1 MSLILDALKK
11 SEAERQRQTGPTLLE
26 VRVTQPRRRYP
37 VWLIAVGALLA
48 VNILLLLIF
57 VLRRPAGTEPAAAPG
72 GASAAAA
79 GSNAGAPPA
88 TAATPAPLTPAA
100 PAAAAT
106 ASALPASVAPM
117 ASPMVPGAAEPPLA
131 PASGTGRDVGA
142 LAAVPARGSDD
153 ALADAAAYGS
163 ATGRNPAD
171 DEPAVAAS
179 EAGHFASLPSF
190 SDVGGDLP
198 ALRLDLHVYA
208 ERPRDRYALINMHR
222 VHEGDVFPEGV
233 RVLAITR
240 EGVALDWHGEEFML
254 HPQ

>member
-37 VWLIAVGALLA
+37 VWVLAVGALLA

-57 VLRRPAGTEPAAAPG
+57 VLRRPAASEPAA
-72 GASAAAA
+72 SAATPVPA
-79 GSNAGAPPA
+79 A
-88 TAATPAPLTPAA
+88 TAAPAPASAT
-100 PAAAAT
+100 T
-106 ASALPASVAPM
+106 ASALPAGALPASAAPVV
-117 ASPMVPGAAEPPLA
+117 SPTA
-131 PASGTGRDVGA
+131 PAVAELPLVPVLRPSRDVGA
-142 LAAVPARGSDD
+142 LETAPAEVSDD
-153 ALADAAAYGS
+153 SLADGS
-163 ATGRNPAD
+163 TAVRNPAD

-179 EAGHFASLPSF
+179 DAGHFSSLPSF

-222 VHEGDVFPEGV
+222 VREGDVLPEGA

-240 EGVALDWHGEEFML
+240 EGVALDWHGQQFML

>member
-37 VWLIAVGALLA
+37 IWVIAVGALLA
-48 VNILLLLIF
+48 INILLLLIF
-57 VLRRPAGTEPAAAPG
+57 VLRRPAATAQPAAPLGAGAPAATAPAG
-72 GASAAAA
+72 TAASAAA
-79 GSNAGAPPA
+79 P
-88 TAATPAPLTPAA
+88 AATS
-100 PAAAAT
+100 AAAAQT
-106 ASALPASVAPM
+106 AGGLPASVAPM
-117 ASPMVPGAAEPPLA
+117 AASGAEPPLA
-131 PASGTGRDVGA
+131 PAPSAGA
-142 LAAVPARGSDD
+142 DPGVLESAADGPA
-153 ALADAAAYGS
+153 AH
-163 ATGRNPAD
+163 NPAD
-171 DEPAVAAS
+171 DEPAVAAGD
-179 EAGHFASLPSF
+179 AGHYASLPSF

-222 VHEGDVFPEGV
+222 VHEGDVLPEGP

-240 EGVALDWHGEEFML
+240 EGVALDWRGQEFML

>member
-26 VRVTQPRRRYP
+26 LRVTQPHRRYP
-37 VWLIAVGALLA
+37 VWMIAVGALLA

-57 VLRRPAGTEPAAAPG
+57 VLRRPAISEPAAVPG
-72 GASAAAA
+72 GASTL
-79 GSNAGAPPA
+79 PP
-88 TAATPAPLTPAA
+88 TAATPAPATTAA
-100 PAAAAT
+100 PGSAAAA
-106 ASALPASVAPM
+106 SVLPVSVAPM
-117 ASPMVPGAAEPPLA
+117 LSPVVPTSAELPPA
-131 PASGTGRDVGA
+131 PALSPSRDAGA
-142 LAAVPARGSDD
+142 REAIPADGP
-153 ALADAAAYGS
+153 AYGS
-163 ATGRNPAD
+163 ATQRNPAD

-179 EAGHFASLPSF
+179 DAAHFASLPSF

-222 VHEGDVFPEGV
+222 VHEGDVLPEGA

-240 EGVALDWHGEEFML
+240 EGVALDWHGQEFML